1 MEGAATSTL
10 ATIWAGL
17 ALQMAAGA
25 AVNMEAA
32 EAPATT
38 ALRMSA
44 SQLLG
49 CATPQFLHLPT
60 ATRPA

>member
-10 ATIWAGL
+10 ATTWAGR
-17 ALQMAAGA
+17 ALQMAVGA

-38 ALRMSA
+38 ALRTSV

-49 CATPQFLHLPT
+49 CATPRYLHLPT